1 VIGIMLIATIV
12 VLSLLLIASIIG
24 NILLFK
30 NAEFWRETNDLNES
44 RLVDLKL
51 LTEKVYQDMKAVDNQ
66 EWFQKDDEVGVV
78 FTEIVNIIKWF
89 NEFVQN
95 EEEVE
100 SGEIEKE

>member
-1 VIGIMLIATIV
+1 MLIATIV